1 MSNQQDAA
9 DLCNAKPWSGV
20 MIDDKGWRTSDGGT
34 TTEQAL
40 ELRRQLEADM
50 LKLIGDFESITKMH
64 IRCINLHHV
73 DTNTLAGNSP
83 RRLIADLDI
92 EVSL

>member
-1 MSNQQDAA
+1 M
-9 DLCNAKPWSGV
+9 P
-20 MIDDKGWRTSDGGT
+20 T

-50 LKLIGDFESITKMH
+50 LKLIGDFERNTQAQIRSIDL
-64 IRCINLHHV
+64 CHV
-73 DTNTLAGNSP
+73 ETGTICNNP
-83 RRLIADLDI
+83 RRLIADLTI